1 MGCANV
7 RGPSS
12 ADAMLLMNLANL
24 HCLNQDL
31 PDCRITAV
39 ESLSLVPYTFMQKIL
54 PKLPAFIV

>member
-12 ADAMLLMNLANL
+12 ADAMLQMNLANL

-31 PDCRITAV
+31 PD
-39 ESLSLVPYTFMQKIL
+39 LQDYGLIL
-54 PKLPAFIV
+54 

>member
-12 ADAMLLMNLANL
+12 AHADAMLLMNLANL

-31 PDCRITAV
+31 PD
-39 ESLSLVPYTFMQKIL
+39 LQDYGLIL
-54 PKLPAFIV
+54 